1 MEKITIGGRTFVQVT
16 NSTIEHDFW
25 LMAHIR
31 GAGLDRIAIEE
42 GEAPDDF
49 AVRLLGE
56 VISSGRIFPI
66 LGGLFHPEK
75 IASIDWTPEV
85 ADETVSFLKKVY
97 DPEDKALIQ
106 QQVVSLLISF
116 FQSGLASLTISRR
129 SSGTGPQSMSDSGSG
144 GRLISGT
151 GE

>member
-1 MEKITIGGRTFVQVT
+1 MEKITIGGRAFVPVK

-49 AVRLLGE
+49 AVRFLGE

-66 LGGLFHPEK
+66 LGGLFLPEK

-85 ADETVSFLKKVY
+85 AEETVALLKKVS
-97 DPEDKALIQ
+97 DPEDKTQIQ
-106 QQVVSLLISF
+106 RQVISLLISF
-116 FQSGLASLTISRR
+116 FQSGLVSLRISQR
-129 SSGTGPQSMSDSGSG
+129 SLGTGPQSTSDSGSG
-144 GRLISGT
+144 ARSISGT

>member
-1 MEKITIGGRTFVQVT
+1 MEKITIGGRTFVPVK

-42 GEAPDDF
+42 GEPPDDF

-66 LGGLFHPEK
+66 LGGLFLPEK

-85 ADETVSFLKKVY
+85 AEETVAFLKKVS
-97 DPEDKALIQ
+97 DPEDKAQIQ
-106 QQVVSLLISF
+106 RQVISLLISF
-116 FQSGLASLTISRR
+116 FQSGLVSLRISRK

-144 GRLISGT
+144 GRSISGT

>member
-1 MEKITIGGRTFVQVT
+1 MEKITIGERTFVPVK

-42 GEAPDDF
+42 GEPPDDF

-66 LGGLFHPEK
+66 LGGLFLPEK

-85 ADETVSFLKKVY
+85 AEETVAFLKKVS
-97 DPEDKALIQ
+97 DTEDKAQIQ
-106 QQVVSLLISF
+106 RQVISLLISF
-116 FQSGLASLTISRR
+116 FQSGLVSLTISRK
-129 SSGTGPQSMSDSGSG
+129 SSGTGPQSTSDSGSG
-144 GRLISGT
+144 ARSILET

>member
-1 MEKITIGGRTFVQVT
+1 LEKIKIGGRMFVPVK

-42 GEAPDDF
+42 GEPPEEF

-66 LGGLFHPEK
+66 LGGLFLPEK
-75 IASIDWTPEV
+75 ISSLDWTPEV
-85 ADETVSFLKKVY
+85 AEETAAFLKKVS
-97 DPEDKALIQ
+97 DPDDKALIQ

-116 FQSGLASLTISRR
+116 FQSGLVSLRISQR
-129 SSGTGPQSMSDSGSG
+129 SLGTGPRSTSDSGSG
-144 GRLISGT
+144 GRSISGT

>member
-1 MEKITIGGRTFVQVT
+1 MEKITIGGQTFAPVT

-42 GEAPDDF
+42 GEPPEEF

-66 LGGLFHPEK
+66 LGGLFLPEK
-75 IASIDWTPEV
+75 FSSLDWTPKV
-85 ADETVSFLKKVY
+85 ADETAAFLKKIS
-97 DPEDKALIQ
+97 DPDDKALIQ
-106 QQVVSLLISF
+106 QQVISLLISF
-116 FQSGLASLTISRR
+116 FQSGLVSLQISQR
-129 SSGTGPQSMSDSGSG
+129 SSGTGPQSTTDSGSG
-144 GRLISGT
+144 GRSTTGT

>member
-1 MEKITIGGRTFVQVT
+1 LEKITIGGRAFVPVK

-42 GEAPDDF
+42 GEPPEDF

-66 LGGLFHPEK
+66 LGGLFLPEK

-85 ADETVSFLKKVY
+85 AEETVAFLKKVS
-97 DPEDKALIQ
+97 DTEDKAQIQ
-106 QQVVSLLISF
+106 RQVISLLISF
-116 FQSGLASLTISRR
+116 FQSGLASLTISRK
-129 SSGTGPQSMSDSGSG
+129 SSGTGPQSTSDSGSG
-144 GRLISGT
+144 ARSILET

>member
-1 MEKITIGGRTFVQVT
+1 VT

-42 GEAPDDF
+42 GEPPEDF

-66 LGGLFHPEK
+66 LGGLFLPEK
-75 IASIDWTPEV
+75 IASLDWTPEV
-85 ADETVSFLKKVY
+85 AEETVAFLKKVS
-97 DPEDKALIQ
+97 DPDDKTLIQ

-129 SSGTGPQSMSDSGSG
+129 SSGTGPQSTSDSGSG
-144 GRLISGT
+144 GRSISGT